1 MSSATFTRTQLPGK
15 CSASTATRCAK
26 QAPLCTLGAQSIGGA
41 VRCTTVLAQELFTAL
56 LISPVTD
63 LGAVSANKDDQLC
76 DITVGDVIGPLK
88 QGAEE
93 GERDGNFSLLSYS
106 FSLVSSHF

>member
-1 MSSATFTRTQLPGK
+1 M
-15 CSASTATRCAK
+15 
-26 QAPLCTLGAQSIGGA
+26 
-41 VRCTTVLAQELFTAL
+41 
-56 LISPVTD
+56 TD

-88 QGAEE
+88 QGVEE

-106 FSLVSSHF
+106 FSLVSSHL

>member
-26 QAPLCTLGAQSIGGA
+26 EAPLWGTVASIGGA
-41 VRCTTVLAQELFTAL
+41 VHCTTVLAQELFTAL

-88 QGAEE
+88 QGVEE

-106 FSLVSSHF
+106 FSLVSSHL